1 MGKTNEQGGRQQ
13 QWPIWNQSRRG
24 WDPSEEL
31 PRVAPQ
37 PEHVA
42 ARTKGSMFLCPG
54 GHPRALALL
63 GSSPP
68 RPRPRPLP
76 SSPSPIELYGRNL
89 CHSSLSPAASQP
101 PTPLATGWVSQDC

>member
-1 MGKTNEQGGRQQ
+1 MSREAGSSSGQSGTSHGGDGIPQKSS
-13 QWPIWNQSRRG
+13 PVSL
-24 WDPSEEL
+24 PSL
-31 PRVAPQ
+31 SMWQLAPREACFFVL
-37 PEHVA
+37 VV
-42 ARTKGSMFLCPG
+42 T
-54 GHPRALALL
+54 RALALL

-68 RPRPRPLP
+68 LPRPRPLP